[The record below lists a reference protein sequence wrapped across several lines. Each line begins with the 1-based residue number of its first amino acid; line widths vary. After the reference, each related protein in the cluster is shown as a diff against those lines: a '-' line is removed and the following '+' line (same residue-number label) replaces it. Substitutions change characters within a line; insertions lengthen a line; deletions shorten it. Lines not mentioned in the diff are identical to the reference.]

1 MDMPELT
8 HSTQQFEV
16 GTTRLSEAWPVRVIS
31 LTDSNERRKRMREQ
45 LERLS
50 IPFEFVDAIDGR
62 TGLAPELES
71 MIDRPGTEAEF
82 RRCMTD
88 AEYACALSHMMIYR
102 QILNNDLP
110 GAVVLED
117 DAILG
122 SLFQEFLDT
131 KGYEAGDLI
140 QLDHWKGGV
149 WKHFRRYRL
158 TANIELARAS
168 KNADLTTGYTIS
180 RTAAAHILMHG
191 LPLRAPAD
199 WPCDV
204 SVLRTM
210 LALPRVVDH
219 PEIGGGESFIETERA
234 GFKRRPPP
242 NKNRSLRFFK
252 RSYWRRWWVKRM
264 TKQVS

>member
-1 MDMPELT
+1 MQKQL
-8 HSTQQFEV
+8 
-16 GTTRLSEAWPVRVIS
+16 
-31 LTDSNERRKRMREQ
+31 EQ
-45 LERLS
+45 LA

-62 TGLAPELES
+62 TGLASELEG

-82 RRCMTD
+82 GRRMTD
-88 AEYACALSHMMIYR
+88 AEYACALSHMSIYR

-110 GAVVLED
+110 GVIVLED

-122 SLFQEFLDT
+122 PLFKEFLDM

-149 WKHFRRYRL
+149 WKHLRRYKL
-158 TANIELARAS
+158 SANIELARAS

-180 RTAAAHILMHG
+180 QAAAAHILQHG

-204 SVLRTM
+204 SSLQTM

-219 PEIGGGESFIETERA
+219 PQVGGGESFIETERA
-234 GFKRRPPP
+234 SIERKPRQKG
-242 NKNRSLRFFK
+242 NRSRRFFK
-252 RSYWRRWWVKRM
+252 RNYWRRWWVKRM
-264 TKQVS
+264 TERVS